1 MTKQK
6 ITKRKIEL
14 KLQYIELL
22 KDQAF
27 AIQAHIDLVYKEI
40 DDLEKQLKDG
50 ENHER
55 SGAD

>member
-1 MTKQK
+1 MTKNK

-27 AIQAHIDLVYKEI
+27 AIQSHIDLVFKEI

-50 ENHER
+50 ENH
-55 SGAD
+55 GG

>member
-1 MTKQK
+1 MNETE
-6 ITKRKIEL
+6 IIKRRIEL

-50 ENHER
+50 EP
-55 SGAD
+55 